1 MSDIFF
7 RRKYRV
13 IKAFRRHIAPALL
26 QNQTDGRPGTTCAA
40 LLTGITSGFFTMR
53 MARENLRATQIILE
67 KVETIRLYS
76 WDQINT
82 PGFIPAT
89 FTQVYDPTRTNSAGL
104 TYNGTMTIT
113 TPAISNSYKDDLR
126 MLTVNLSWTTGSIP
140 RTRQFSTFIARDGL
154 QNYTY

>member
-1 MSDIFF
+1 MIEVTIGMG
-7 RRKYRV
+7 V
-13 IKAFRRHIAPALL
+13 I
-26 QNQTDGRPGTTCAA
+26 GTTCAA
-40 LLTGITSGFFTMR
+40 LLTGITTGFFTMR

>member
-1 MSDIFF
+1 MG
-7 RRKYRV
+7 V
-13 IKAFRRHIAPALL
+13 I
-26 QNQTDGRPGTTCAA
+26 GTTCAA
-40 LLTGITSGFFTMR
+40 LLTGITSGFFSMR

-82 PGFIPAT
+82 AGFIPAT
-89 FTQVYDPTRTNSAGL
+89 FTQVYDPTRTNAAGL

-113 TPAISNSYKDDLR
+113 TPPISNSYKDDLR

>member
-1 MSDIFF
+1 MIEVTIGMG
-7 RRKYRV
+7 V
-13 IKAFRRHIAPALL
+13 I
-26 QNQTDGRPGTTCAA
+26 GTTCAA
-40 LLTGITSGFFTMR
+40 LLTLLTGITTGFFSMR

-82 PGFIPAT
+82 AGFIPAT
-89 FTQVYDPTRTNSAGL
+89 FTQVYDPTRTNATGL

-113 TPAISNSYKDDLR
+113 TPPISNSYKDDLR

>member
-1 MSDIFF
+1 MIEVTIGMG
-7 RRKYRV
+7 V
-13 IKAFRRHIAPALL
+13 I
-26 QNQTDGRPGTTCAA
+26 GTTCAA

>member
-1 MSDIFF
+1 MIEVTIGMG
-7 RRKYRV
+7 V
-13 IKAFRRHIAPALL
+13 I
-26 QNQTDGRPGTTCAA
+26 GTTCAA
-40 LLTGITSGFFTMR
+40 LLTGITTGFFSMR

-82 PGFIPAT
+82 AGFIPAT
-89 FTQVYDPTRTNSAGL
+89 FTQVYDPTRPNAAGL

>member
-1 MSDIFF
+1 MIEVTIGMG
-7 RRKYRV
+7 V
-13 IKAFRRHIAPALL
+13 I
-26 QNQTDGRPGTTCAA
+26 GTTCAA
-40 LLTGITSGFFTMR
+40 LLTGITTGFFSMR

-82 PGFIPAT
+82 PDFIPAT

-104 TYNGTMTIT
+104 TYSGTMTIT
-113 TPAISNSYKDDLR
+113 TPAIPNSYKDDLR

>member
-1 MSDIFF
+1 MIEVTIGMG
-7 RRKYRV
+7 V
-13 IKAFRRHIAPALL
+13 I
-26 QNQTDGRPGTTCAA
+26 GTTCAA

-82 PGFIPAT
+82 PDFIPAT

-104 TYNGTMTIT
+104 TYSGTMTIT
-113 TPAISNSYKDDLR
+113 TPAIPNSYKDDLR

>member
-1 MSDIFF
+1 MIEVTIGMG
-7 RRKYRV
+7 V
-13 IKAFRRHIAPALL
+13 I
-26 QNQTDGRPGTTCAA
+26 GTTCAA
-40 LLTGITSGFFTMR
+40 LLTGITTGFFTMR

-82 PGFIPAT
+82 AGFIPAT
-89 FTQVYDPTRTNSAGL
+89 FTEVYDPTRTNSTGL

-126 MLTVNLSWTTGSIP
+126 LLTVNLSWTTGSIP

>member
-1 MSDIFF
+1 MIEVTIGMG
-7 RRKYRV
+7 V
-13 IKAFRRHIAPALL
+13 I
-26 QNQTDGRPGTTCAA
+26 GTTCAA
-40 LLTGITSGFFTMR
+40 LLTGITSGFFSMR

-82 PGFIPAT
+82 AGFIPAT
-89 FTQVYDPTRTNSAGL
+89 FTEVYDPTRTNSTGL

-126 MLTVNLSWTTGSIP
+126 LLTVNLSWTTGSIP

>member
-1 MSDIFF
+1 MG
-7 RRKYRV
+7 V
-13 IKAFRRHIAPALL
+13 I
-26 QNQTDGRPGTTCAA
+26 GTTCAA
-40 LLTGITSGFFTMR
+40 LLTGITTGFFSMR

-82 PGFIPAT
+82 AGFIPAT
-89 FTQVYDPTRTNSAGL
+89 FTQVYDPTRTNATGL